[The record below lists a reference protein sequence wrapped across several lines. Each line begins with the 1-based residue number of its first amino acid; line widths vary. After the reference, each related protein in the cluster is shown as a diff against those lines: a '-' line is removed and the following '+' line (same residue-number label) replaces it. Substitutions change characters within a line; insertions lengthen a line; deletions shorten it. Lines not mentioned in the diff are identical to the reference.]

1 MRYQKRKKNTPVTT
15 LIRNYVNKKSGK
27 VSESREEIKW
37 RFNALDWKDQKKIL
51 PAFLDSCA
59 SDREW
64 AYGKLL
70 DYWDDSF
77 LPKVKELWET
87 CHDYKCSWSVIR
99 YFPLEY
105 IAEHMNEFTDERN
118 YYFIC
123 LRMAKDKNYVVD
135 RSKLSKTDYLAVFY
149 HTGRMISDK
158 EALNTLFE
166 IVHDCCLQDA
176 DVTRL
181 EHIDEGK
188 HPDMISPTNF
198 REVSLGF
205 YYVLKLQQYEVAMLF
220 NRWNAKVEE
229 AILSSPEFN
238 AIDKNDCYSESDYN
252 RCRVEVTKLYAFKM
266 LDDKYKQPVDPTF
279 EEMRETYEKG
289 VEYSR
294 MCREQ
299 SDKALMAS
307 ASEFLNSTSY
317 DEKPLPF

>member
-1 MRYQKRKKNTPVTT
+1 MQNKQRKKNTPIVT
-15 LIRNYVNKKSGK
+15 LIRNYINKKCGK
-27 VSESREEIKW
+27 VSKSREEIKW

-70 DYWDDSF
+70 DFWDESF

-87 CHDYKCSWSVIR
+87 SHEYKCSWLVIR
-99 YFPLEY
+99 HFPLEY
-105 IAEHMNEFTDERN
+105 ITDHMDEFTDERD

-123 LRMAKDKNYVVD
+123 LRLAKDIDYVID
-135 RSKLSKTDYLAVFY
+135 RSRLSKTDYLAALY
-149 HTGRMISDK
+149 HTNRMISVE

-166 IVHDCCLQDA
+166 VVRGCCLQDA

-181 EHIDEGK
+181 EHIGEGK
-188 HPDMISPTNF
+188 HPGVISPTNF
-198 REVSLGF
+198 REVNLAF
-205 YYVLKLQQYEVAMLF
+205 YYVFKLQQYEAAASF
-220 NRWNAKVEE
+220 RDWNARVED

-238 AIDKNDCYSESDYN
+238 AIDRNDCYSESDCD
-252 RCRVEVTKLYAFKM
+252 RCRTEVTKLYAFKM
-266 LDDKYKQPVDPTF
+266 LDDKYKLPTDPTF
-279 EEMRETYEKG
+279 EEMREAYEKY
-289 VEYSR
+289 VEWSQ

-307 ASEFLNSTSY
+307 VSEFLNSTSD
-317 DEKPLPF
+317 DEESLPF